1 MLKQEVNISAIQ
13 KDLPKLMDLVIKG
26 DEIIITKSDIPIAK
40 ITPIENETF
49 STKSAF
55 LAARTMELQR
65 AYFGEAT
72 ENWFG

>member
-13 KDLPKLMDLVIKG
+13 KDLPKLMDLVVKG

-40 ITPIENETF
+40 ITPIERNTV
-49 STKSAF
+49 STKSAL

>member
-13 KDLPKLMDLVIKG
+13 KNLPKLMDLVIKG
-26 DEIIITKSDIPIAK
+26 DEIIITKSDVPIAK
-40 ITPIENETF
+40 ITPIENETIT
-49 STKSAF
+49 TKSAF

-65 AYFGEAT
+65 SYFGEAT